1 MGQGILT
8 PAQEQQLATMIDA
21 LLNLKGIANI
31 VAGYALKIVIS
42 LIDNSVI
49 DKLSTAIKAQLIAI
63 VDAILGGNN
72 AQAEKLSGELV
83 NSLDA
88 YKTDTSEKLAFKT
101 GVLFALAATTQHLNL
116 MKGSEVTLK
125 LKK

>member
-1 MGQGILT
+1 MGTGILT

-42 LIDNSVI
+42 LIDNTLI
-49 DKLSTAIKAQLIAI
+49 DKLSTAIKAQLSNII
-63 VDAILGGNN
+63 DAILGNN
-72 AQAEKLSGELV
+72 SALAEKLSGELV
-83 NSLDA
+83 VKLDS

-101 GVLFALAATTQHLNL
+101 AVLFALSATTSHLDL
-116 MKGSEVTLK
+116 MKGSQVTLK
-125 LKK
+125 LK